1 MVEPLQS
8 SDPHGV
14 ARRKRGCE
22 LLVKGG
28 KRGMEG
34 GRREGRSE
42 VGVAFATN
50 AHTSLCHVKQR

>member
-1 MVEPLQS
+1 MPGSRSHCGCRDMVEPLQS

-22 LLVKGG
+22 LLVEGG

-34 GRREGRSE
+34 GRRG
-42 VGVAFATN
+42 GV
-50 AHTSLCHVKQR
+50 RWE

>member
-22 LLVKGG
+22 LLV
-28 KRGMEG
+28 EG
-34 GRREGRSE
+34 GREERDGGRKEGGE
-42 VGVAFATN
+42 E
-50 AHTSLCHVKQR
+50 